1 MRDEDFE
8 GIMQGLK
15 ETAAYMRGE
24 LDTDSYRVHVPQEVD
39 VKAIRAKLHMT
50 QAAFAAKLG
59 FSQSAV
65 KDWEQKRRRPE
76 ASARVLL
83 TVIDKEPQAVM
94 NALGAA

>member
-1 MRDEDFE
+1 MSDEDFE

-24 LDTDSYRVHVPQEVD
+24 LDPASYRVHVPQEVD
-39 VKAIRAKLHMT
+39 VKAIRSKLKMT
-50 QAAFAAKLG
+50 QAAFAAKFG

-65 KDWEQKRRRPE
+65 KDWEQLRRRPE

-83 TVIDKEPQAVM
+83 TVIDKEPQAVL
-94 NALGAA
+94 NALGVA